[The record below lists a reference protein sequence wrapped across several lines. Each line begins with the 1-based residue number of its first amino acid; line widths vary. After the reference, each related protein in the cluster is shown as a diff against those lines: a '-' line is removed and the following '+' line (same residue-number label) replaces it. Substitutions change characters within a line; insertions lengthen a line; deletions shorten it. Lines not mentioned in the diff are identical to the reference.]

1 MEVSQI
7 GGGISHLKASK
18 LNLPPSMA
26 HSEKVSQKG
35 HGTKSGTKS
44 SWKVQFYLDLQNP
57 KIFWSMWFVLL
68 YCDDQLK
75 SGRAHMIQTKSGRA
89 WSHTALPVASGCL
102 MDEDEDDDD
111 DDDDDWSVSREFK
124 SMISYACPK
133 HVAKSSAAGFAI
145 AWAVDIPL

>member
-1 MEVSQI
+1 
-7 GGGISHLKASK
+7 
-18 LNLPPSMA
+18 
-26 HSEKVSQKG
+26 
-35 HGTKSGTKS
+35 
-44 SWKVQFYLDLQNP
+44 
-57 KIFWSMWFVLL
+57 MWFVLL

-75 SGRAHMIQTKSGRA
+75 SGRAHTIQSKSGRA

-111 DDDDDWSVSREFK
+111 DDDDWSVSREFR